1 MQTFRTPESIHI
13 IPSRTPAAAA
23 SKTFSILAAASFKDT
38 FSIISAFYLSQSHL
52 KTFSI
57 PESESLLPLYNVK
70 REEASEASCERSEL
84 IHRNDRI

>member
-1 MQTFRTPESIHI
+1 MPV
-13 IPSRTPAAAA
+13 PG
-23 SKTFSILAAASFKDT
+23 KTFSILVPVLFQNDD
-38 FSIISAFYLSQSHL
+38 LSQSHL